1 MAPTTTRRVRR
12 LASDGHWVYA
22 LAPGEDASAAAQQWT
37 SYPDCSGHQQ
47 SPIDIQSDITQ
58 TPVVPALDD
67 GLRPAYLPAHAKFWN
82 TGHSFQAFEG
92 GVDPSRGRL
101 HVRGRAY
108 DFEQLHF
115 HVPSENLL
123 DGRRYAMEA
132 HLVHSSGSSLAV
144 LAILFEVGACN
155 AFLDKFWERFPD
167 DGTTG
172 AEGAA
177 KGVLDVGEW
186 LTDATLAEYY
196 HWTGSLTTP
205 PCTEGVDWQLL
216 KRVEPVCERQLERL
230 RSGLAGSQH
239 GVTVNNRV
247 VQPTNGR
254 IVSQTTPAATAADA
268 RADGSPASDAVAA
281 AGWVVATNF
290 GQLVGDAILLFTVV
304 ILMYGAARYVA
315 RRVDD
320 SRRRRMRMAE
330 MAETP
335 SETLSDAEDY
345 M

>member
-1 MAPTTTRRVRR
+1 MWNQDYEKHVLGGACP
-12 LASDGHWVYA
+12 SK
-22 LAPGEDASAAAQQWT
+22 T
-37 SYPDCSGHQQ
+37 SHLSSIPSC
-47 SPIDIQSDITQ
+47 Q
-58 TPVVPALDD
+58 T
-67 GLRPAYLPAHAKFWN
+67 YPAHAKFWN

-177 KGVLDVGEW
+177 KGV
-186 LTDATLAEYY
+186 T
-196 HWTGSLTTP
+196 
-205 PCTEGVDWQLL
+205 
-216 KRVEPVCERQLERL
+216 
-230 RSGLAGSQH
+230 
-239 GVTVNNRV
+239 
-247 VQPTNGR
+247 
-254 IVSQTTPAATAADA
+254 
-268 RADGSPASDAVAA
+268 
-281 AGWVVATNF
+281 
-290 GQLVGDAILLFTVV
+290 
-304 ILMYGAARYVA
+304 
-315 RRVDD
+315 
-320 SRRRRMRMAE
+320 
-330 MAETP
+330 
-335 SETLSDAEDY
+335 
-345 M
+345 